1 MVRKR
6 QSTLGTSFTC
16 MTLGFDHPSSG
27 EYLEFETP
35 LPADYEQLLNDLR
48 NRH

>member
-1 MVRKR
+1 MVEKTIDFGG
-6 QSTLGTSFTC
+6 QVLHAA
-16 MTLGFDHPSSG
+16 TLGFDHPSSG